1 MDILSKLLNNDELDN
16 LEEIPTPKKRKPGR
30 PRMKNKKSQL
40 RTPKD
45 LGWYEDK
52 KSELLVETPP
62 DISIQSESVIIDTK
76 FISPSE
82 SIEKKEKREKR
93 ELRNGL
99 EELTT
104 YSEDGNR
111 IKDVVLILLYLD
123 YSIGDIR
130 RLVENK
136 TIPLFSSGVK
146 D

>member
-40 RTPKD
+40 HTPKNS
-45 LGWYEDK
+45 LWEDQ

-123 YSIGDIR
+123 YSIGDIKN
-130 RLVENK
+130 LIVSK
-136 TIPLFSSGVK
+136 TIPLFSCGIK
-146 D
+146 E

>member
-45 LGWYEDK
+45 LGWGDQ

-62 DISIQSESVIIDTK
+62 DISIQSESVVIDTK
-76 FISPSE
+76 FISASE

>member
-40 RTPKD
+40 HTPKD
-45 LGWYEDK
+45 LGWGDQ

-123 YSIGDIR
+123 YAIPDIK
-130 RLVENK
+130 RLIENK
-136 TIPLFSSGVK
+136 TIPLFSSGGIK
-146 D
+146 E

>member
-1 MDILSKLLNNDELDN
+1 MDILSKLLNNDEIDN

-30 PRMKNKKSQL
+30 PKMKNKKSKL
-40 RTPKD
+40 HTPKELVWGD
-45 LGWYEDK
+45 Q
-52 KSELLVETPP
+52 KSELLEEEPP
-62 DISIQSESVIIDTK
+62 NISIQSESVIVDTK

-82 SIEKKEKREKR
+82 SIDKKEKREKR

-123 YSIGDIR
+123 YSIPDIK
-130 RLVENK
+130 RLIENK

>member
-1 MDILSKLLNNDELDN
+1 MDILSKLLNNDEIDN

-45 LGWYEDK
+45 LVWGDQ

-123 YSIGDIR
+123 YSIGDIKN
-130 RLVENK
+130 LIVSK
-136 TIPLFSSGVK
+136 TIPLFSCGIK
-146 D
+146 E